1 MSNGILIKFG
11 NRVREE
17 RLRRDFSQ
25 EKLAMKV
32 GLHRT
37 YISII
42 ERGEQSVTLL
52 NMEKIAKALG
62 VNICDLLK

>member
-1 MSNGILIKFG
+1 MPTGILQKFG

-17 RLRRDFSQ
+17 RLKRDFSQ
-25 EKLAMKV
+25 EKLANKV

-42 ERGEQSVTLL
+42 ERGEQSVTLV
-52 NMEKIAKALG
+52 NIEKIAKALG
-62 VNICDLLK
+62 VSIVDLLK